1 MRVCVPS
8 RSILCFCSSSPTH
21 CDCVCVLLFFLF
33 FMCMTNLSYFFK
45 QLIEQISHVHIKQS
59 KQQHRRTQNISQS
72 STTAAERSTRALQ
85 SQTRQ
90 MQKKTTKS
98 KRTKC
103 KHNFWT
109 CSDIICAQNYN
120 KSTQTGAGA
129 TLLILLKTYTRTHSK
144 RRREKRTDNNNWQSA
159 MNKNENNRT
168 IFNGFGTFFFQCFF
182 CISLRAFASRL
193 LIHHTNKCQ
202 QQR

>member
-90 MQKKTTKS
+90 MQKK
-98 KRTKC
+98 
-103 KHNFWT
+103 N
-109 CSDIICAQNYN
+109 N
-120 KSTQTGAGA
+120 KKQTHKMQTQF
-129 TLLILLKTYTRTHSK
+129 LNVLWHH
-144 RRREKRTDNNNWQSA
+144 
-159 MNKNENNRT
+159 
-168 IFNGFGTFFFQCFF
+168 
-182 CISLRAFASRL
+182 LRPEL
-193 LIHHTNKCQ
+193 QQKHTNRRWRDFINIIKNIHTHAQ
-202 QQR
+202 QEKKREENRK